1 MMMRYEWFS
10 LDWLAMMLMI
20 SVLWFLT
27 LTALL
32 LITHRWTSGADDE
45 QKEAGDVRS
54 SYLHDELDRHRL
66 VEIVAGIDEAYSGR
80 LDRDPVCG
88 VEISR
93 DSAVAAEEYRG
104 TMYYFCGGDC
114 LEAFVRNPA
123 RHALA
128 A

>member
-1 MMMRYEWFS
+1 MMVRYDWFN
-10 LDWLAMMLMI
+10 LDWLAMRLMVSFI
-20 SVLWFLT
+20 WVLT

-32 LITHRWTSGADDE
+32 LITHLWTFAADDE
-45 QKEAGDVRS
+45 QKELGATRNSRPLEV
-54 SYLHDELDRHRL
+54 
-66 VEIVAGIDEAYSGR
+66 VAGAGVAYRAS

-104 TMYYFCGGDC
+104 GMYYFCGGDC
-114 LEAFVRNPA
+114 LEPFLRNPA